1 MVLLTFEVDIRK
13 EVGCLMIKN
22 LVISLFGVLIGC
34 SISVAQAPTN
44 TAGREASVPLG
55 SEVIVHDAAG
65 RSVLSGKL
73 RTTELHGTPDSP
85 ITNIRLVVS
94 NTKPFL
100 YTYITGWATF
110 YDTEGIRCGAGLFKV
125 NALEPGESAEVDTPG
140 LRLVCSPATWRIQA
154 ATLLTLAKDVTAS
167 AAPEPITDATVVPST
182 PGAQSQS
189 PIPPLVLSIDGEDH
203 PIQIGNPIT
212 IKPQNKPIT
221 LILKRAQ

>member
-1 MVLLTFEVDIRK
+1 
-13 EVGCLMIKN
+13 MIKN

-34 SISVAQAPTN
+34 SISVAQT
-44 TAGREASVPLG
+44 TASSTGNEASVALG
-55 SEVIVHDAAG
+55 SEAIVRDAAG
-65 RSVLSGKL
+65 RPALSGKL
-73 RTTELHGTPDSP
+73 RTTELQGTPDSP

-94 NTKPFL
+94 NTAPFL

-125 NALEPGESAEVDTPG
+125 NSLEPGESAEVDTPG

-167 AAPEPITDATVVPST
+167 AAPEPITDATVVPS
-182 PGAQSQS
+182 PSGAQSQS

>member
-1 MVLLTFEVDIRK
+1 
-13 EVGCLMIKN
+13 MIKN

-34 SISVAQAPTN
+34 SMSVAQTPTN
-44 TAGREASVPLG
+44 TARNEAIVALS
-55 SEVIVHDAAG
+55 SQAIVHDAAG
-65 RSVLSGKL
+65 RPALSGRL

-94 NTKPFL
+94 NTAPFL
-100 YTYITGWATF
+100 YTYFTGWATF

-140 LRLVCSPATWRIQA
+140 LRLVCSPSTWRIQA
-154 ATLLTLAKDVTAS
+154 ISLVTAAKDATAS
-167 AAPEPITDATVVPST
+167 AAPEPITDATVVPSRS
-182 PGAQSQS
+182 GAQSQS